1 MHLSFFSSWFCYLL
15 SCLLSLLKNKTQAQM
30 NAPLDQNKV
39 TVALDWITK
48 LANGM
53 NPIDGSILPDS
64 DIVNN
69 VHISRCL
76 FFVSNLL
83 EEMGRKKPSQQKQYE
98 SEFKLTPEA
107 ASKVFI
113 AERTGIAMFVKEILV
128 TSGPTWKRFMP
139 RSQGR
144 AFRIEKPLSHITVV
158 VANKE

>member
-1 MHLSFFSSWFCYLL
+1 
-15 SCLLSLLKNKTQAQM
+15 M
-30 NAPLDQNKV
+30 NSPLDQNKV

-83 EEMGRKKPSQQKQYE
+83 
-98 SEFKLTPEA
+98 
-107 ASKVFI
+107 
-113 AERTGIAMFVKEILV
+113 
-128 TSGPTWKRFMP
+128 
-139 RSQGR
+139 
-144 AFRIEKPLSHITVV
+144 
-158 VANKE
+158 